1 MEEVIEVPRLETK
14 RLILRALSL
23 DDTDSL
29 LRHFSEEEINRYSSY
44 ERLDRE
50 DILDFY
56 KKFIEPGRPTRIR
69 LGIVLKETGELVGT
83 LGYHNLS
90 RIDRSAEIGYD
101 LSRLYWGKGMMTEAV
116 DALIRHGFEHMNLN
130 RIEATA
136 DSENLKSIRLLERSG
151 FFREGLLRDHCYYKG
166 RFHDEVIYSLVHR
179 DWKERKK
186 TALNGDDNIQDIGI
200 PSESF

>member
-23 DDTDSL
+23 EDTDFI
-29 LRHFSEEEINRYSSY
+29 LRHFSEEDVNRYSSY
-44 ERLDRE
+44 ERLDRK

-56 KKFIEPGRPTRIR
+56 KKFIEPGNPTGIR
-69 LGIVLKETGELVGT
+69 LGIVLKETSELVGT

-90 RIDRSAEIGYD
+90 KINRRAEIGYN
-101 LSRLYWGKGMMTEAV
+101 LSKLHWGKGIMTEAV

-130 RIEATA
+130 RIDATV

-151 FFREGLLRDHCYYKG
+151 FFREGLLRDYCYYKG
-166 RFHDEVIYSLVHR
+166 
-179 DWKERKK
+179 
-186 TALNGDDNIQDIGI
+186 
-200 PSESF
+200 